1 MHVAF
6 ESNPI
11 YQALIQRNHYSEFP
25 ETQISR
31 LQAHPMVYEQLN
43 DLLQQ
48 RIRTEQD
55 LLDML
60 SDRAADGSPL
70 DPYRD
75 FEQDYKRLD
84 QLYTDL
90 NRAMFTVYAQ
100 FLSQTPRTSRELPPP
115 SLLFILPR

>member
-1 MHVAF
+1 
-6 ESNPI
+6 
-11 YQALIQRNHYSEFP
+11 
-25 ETQISR
+25 
-31 LQAHPMVYEQLN
+31 MVYGQLN

-90 NRAMFTVYAQ
+90 NREMVTVYAQ
-100 FLSQTPRTSRELPPP
+100 FLRDTPRTSRELPPP